1 MSKLLFVTSSIFG
14 ENSKSRALGRE
25 FVEAWTRRHPGTR
38 VVERDLVADSV
49 PHVTGAVVGA
59 AMTPAEQ
66 RSPEQ
71 AEAAALADRLIEE
84 LEAADVIVIG
94 APMYNFSVPSALKA
108 WIDHVARR
116 GRTFRYTELG
126 PEGLLKGK
134 KVFVMVARGGLYGKG
149 APAAAFDFQE
159 PYLRTVLGFLGLT
172 NVTFVRFEG
181 LAMGPDA
188 AAAHRSKALAEIE
201 RLTGGEVA
209 AAAD

>member
-59 AMTPAEQ
+59 AMTPVEQ
-66 RSPEQ
+66 RTPEH
-71 AEAAALADRLIEE
+71 AKAAALADRLIEE

-108 WIDHVARR
+108 WIDHVVRA
-116 GRTFRYTELG
+116 GRTFRYGANG
-126 PEGLLKGK
+126 PEGLLRGK
-134 KVFVMVARGGLYGKG
+134 KVFVVTARGGVYSQGPGKSM
-149 APAAAFDFQE
+149 DFHE
-159 PYLRTVLGFLGLT
+159 PYLRGVLGFIGLT
-172 NVTFVRFEG
+172 DVSFIYAEG
-181 LAMGPDA
+181 LAMPEHA
-188 AAAHRSKALAEIE
+188 AKALETA
-201 RLTGGEVA
+201 RASFSDLLPKA
-209 AAAD
+209 A

>member
-71 AEAAALADRLIEE
+71 R
-84 LEAADVIVIG
+84 V
-94 APMYNFSVPSALKA
+94 
-108 WIDHVARR
+108 
-116 GRTFRYTELG
+116 
-126 PEGLLKGK
+126 
-134 KVFVMVARGGLYGKG
+134 
-149 APAAAFDFQE
+149 AFDRGTQLGHRMGGHKWHHHGQE
-159 PYLRTVLGFLGLT
+159 GGQ
-172 NVTFVRFEG
+172 
-181 LAMGPDA
+181 
-188 AAAHRSKALAEIE
+188 E
-201 RLTGGEVA
+201 REMSPT
-209 AAAD
+209 